1 MTVLRF
7 HASQDDRLREYMDT
21 ISIHQLRVRHW
32 CGEICAS
39 MGLEVSDDLDLAA
52 RYHDEAERVLGDTPG
67 PAKARFWYL
76 RWALAIAEWVVLREM
91 GHSWRLSWLEKRI
104 LALADKADAWLIA
117 CRVGAADDPEWVE
130 AFAKLQRMADKLGTD
145 WLREF
150 ALAARE
156 GKR

>member
-7 HASQDDRLREYMDT
+7 HASQDARLRNYGDT
-21 ISIHQLRVRHW
+21 ISLHQMRVRLW
-32 CGEICAS
+32 CGQICKS
-39 MGLEVSDDLDLAA
+39 LGVEVSLDLDKAA
-52 RYHDEAERVLGDTPG
+52 LNHDQAERVLGDTPG

-76 RWALAIAEWVVLREM
+76 RWAYAIAEWVVLREM
-91 GHSWRLSWLEKRI
+91 GLSWTLTRQERRI

-117 CRVGAADDPEWVE
+117 ARVGAADDPEWVE

-145 WLREF
+145 WLRDF

-156 GKR
+156 WKR

>member
-7 HASQDDRLREYMDT
+7 HASPDPALQNSGDNIDV
-21 ISIHQLRVRHW
+21 HQLRVRRW
-32 CGEICAS
+32 CGQICS
-39 MGLEVSDDLDLAA
+39 SLGVDVSPDLDKAA
-52 RYHDEAERVLGDTPG
+52 LNHDQAERVLGDMPG
-67 PAKARFWYL
+67 PAKERFP
-76 RWALAIAEWVVLREM
+76 ALAAANAKAELQVLTEM
-91 GHSWRLSWLEKRI
+91 GLTWNLTRQEADI
-104 LALADKADAWLIA
+104 LNLADKADAWLIA

-145 WLREF
+145 WLRDF

>member
-7 HASQDDRLREYMDT
+7 HASQDDRLRDYMDT
-21 ISIHQLRVRHW
+21 IDIHQLRVRHW
-32 CGEICAS
+32 CGQICKS
-39 MGLEVSDDLDLAA
+39 LGVEVSPDLDKAS
-52 RYHDEAERVLGDTPG
+52 RFHDEAEKVLGDMPG

-76 RWALAIAEWVVLREM
+76 RWAYAIAERTVLREM
-91 GHSWRLSWLEKRI
+91 GLSWTLTRQERRI

-130 AFAKLQRMADKLGTD
+130 AFAKLERMAEKLGTD
-145 WLREF
+145 WLRDF